1 MKFAKLESKDMKT
14 LNLHEPSLK
23 ALIFGLQIHSHT
35 HRHTRR
41 QTHPNA
47 LRGVTMVKKIVNDIL
62 KGQNVPL
69 RLFMV
74 SNLSFFP
81 AACSFKF
88 H

>member
-35 HRHTRR
+35 RR

-62 KGQNVPL
+62 KGTK
-69 RLFMV
+69 RT
-74 SNLSFFP
+74 SE
-81 AACSFKF
+81 AF
-88 H
+88 HSE